1 MKTLLFSIIMII
13 VFSGISFAFAQ
24 EYVTVK
30 PAFLKDRSDVCSKLH
45 DKFSSGDANAN
56 YRDYIKNNFVV
67 GTIPTDTSTT
77 MIDYNGTKLV
87 TSINTSNLTD
97 FQNNITSPY
106 SGVYGYP
113 LHKLSSIKYT
123 VGERYFFVPA
133 ISNVGNK
140 TVNIAQF
147 PNVPLTYVIEYENG
161 TLMDD
166 PYPFTLTAA
175 GSMETDDFTGTIKL
189 EPGKSIVRN
198 SEIFY
203 ANTNTNF
210 APFMS
215 PGLYKLTAVGG
226 ILGDVNGT
234 CTVELLLSQP
244 VDLTVL
250 PEEKVPE
257 FPFAI
262 PVLLFSIMSIL
273 VFYRVKSSFRI

>member
-1 MKTLLFSIIMII
+1 MTI

-30 PAFLKDRSDVCSKLH
+30 PAFLQDRSDVCSKLH
-45 DKFSSGDANAN
+45 DKFSSGDANHN

-67 GTIPTDTSTT
+67 GMIPTDTSTT
-77 MIDYNGTKLV
+77 TIDYNGTKLV
-87 TSINTSNLTD
+87 TSINISNLTG

-106 SGVYGYP
+106 PGVYDYP
-113 LHKLSSIKYT
+113 LHKLSSINYT

-133 ISNVGNK
+133 ISNIGNK

-147 PNVPLTYVIEYENG
+147 PNVPLTYVIEYKNG
-161 TLMDD
+161 ALMDN

-189 EPGKSIVRN
+189 EPGKSIVGN
-198 SEIFY
+198 NEIFY
-203 ANTNTNF
+203 ANTNANF
-210 APFMS
+210 ASSIS
-215 PGLYKLTAVGG
+215 PGLYTLTAVGG

-262 PVLLFSIMSIL
+262 PVMLVGIMSIL
-273 VFYRVKSSFRI
+273 VFCRVKPSFRI